1 MDIPTKPSR
10 RNALSGLAA
19 LTAVTLASNASAH
32 HGWTGYGSTEF
43 SLTGKVESVD
53 LGNPHG
59 LIKLRA
65 QDGLWDVLLAPPA
78 QTKSA
83 GVVAGVIKVGDTI
96 TARGRRH
103 LDAKK
108 LEMKTERLIVGDKT
122 YNVYPNRP

>member
-1 MDIPTKPSR
+1 MDARKIIS
-10 RNALSGLAA
+10 ALLVLVVIGFGSAA
-19 LTAVTLASNASAH
+19 FAH

-43 SLTGKVESVD
+43 SLTGKVESVN

-59 LIKLRA
+59 LIKLRTNE
-65 QDGLWDVLLAPPA
+65 GLWDVLLAPPA

-83 GVVAGVIKVGDTI
+83 GLVDGVIKVGATI

-108 LEMKTERLIVGDKT
+108 LEMKTERLVVGDKT
-122 YNVYPNRP
+122 YNVYPGRP